1 MGPLLYV
8 KRLVTI
14 AVANKQKIFEVN
26 VAWKNEA
33 FKYRPQERAAGEA
46 KIFASKIVQTH
57 IVNGVRYI
65 CIE

>member
-1 MGPLLYV
+1 MGPPHYF

-14 AVANKQKIFEVN
+14 AVGNNSKIFEVN

-33 FKYRPQERAAGEA
+33 FKYKPQERAAGEA

-57 IVNGVRYI
+57 IVNGARYI
-65 CIE
+65 SIE